1 MRMPGHPVLLLLVLA
16 VMGTGCQTFNLTKDA
31 FQRQQRGE
39 ILDPETGNVVAV
51 VGTFGYYGA
60 AIGAAAVALSK

>member
-1 MRMPGHPVLLLLVLA
+1 MPDLY
-16 VMGTGCQTFNLTKDA
+16 LTKDD

-51 VGTFGYYGA
+51 VGTLGYYGG
-60 AIGAAAVALSK
+60 AIGTAAAVALSK